1 MATAPARG
9 DEWIAIGEAARIM
22 QCSKSWVLILLR
34 DGRLAGTKIHSR
46 AWAVSRK
53 SAERNAEEYAKG
65 LGKPRVGRPRADNPP
80 AAAAPGGLRPG
91 RGVGSPRGNN
101 PKGRNVVAA
110 TFIEA
115 IESPDGMIVPVSQLI
130 AVGTAANVSGFHR
143 SHIHAMIKAGKLWAV
158 EIDRQWFVRSKD
170 ASALRGKR
178 TNRGRPKKS
187 DA

>member
-65 LGKPRVGRPRADNPP
+65 IGTPRVGRPRADNPP
-80 AAAAPGGLRPG
+80 PAAPGGLHPG

-101 PKGRNVVAA
+101 PKGSNVVAA
-110 TFIEA
+110 AVSPA
-115 IESPDGMIVPVSQLI
+115 IESADGMILPVSELL

-143 SHIHAMIKAGKLWAV
+143 SHLHAMIKAGKLWAV
-158 EIDRQWFVRSKD
+158 EIDRQWFVRKND
-170 ASALRGKR
+170 ARALRGKR

-187 DA
+187 DG